1 MSPRDKPFGSEDV
14 RVDAVDALYRGFF
27 DYDRLRLSHRRFAG
41 GWSGPHER
49 LLLRVP
55 NAVAVLPYDPSC
67 DTVVLIEQF
76 RQGALDHPEGP
87 WLLEAVAGLKEDG
100 ESDAAAARREVEE
113 ETGLAFKALV
123 EAGVYLPSPGS
134 TTERT
139 ACFCAWIEAPLSG
152 GVHGLASEGEDI
164 KTHVVAASEAF
175 ALVDEGLIA
184 AANAVVPLRWLQLNR
199 ERLRQVWVD

>member
-1 MSPRDKPFGSEDV
+1 MNPRDKPFGKQDV
-14 RVDAVDALYRGFF
+14 RVEAVDPLYRGFF

-41 GWSGPHER
+41 GWSGPFER

-55 NAVAVLPYDPSC
+55 NAVAVLPYDPIR
-67 DTVVLIEQF
+67 DAVVLIEQF

-123 EAGVYLPSPGS
+123 EAGVYLPSSGS

-139 ACFCAWIEAPLSG
+139 ACYCAWVETPPAG

-164 KTHVVAASEAF
+164 KTHIVATNEAF

-184 AANAVVPLRWLQLNR
+184 AANAVVTLRWLQLNR
-199 ERLRQVWVD
+199 ERLRAAWMD